1 MRPILRA
8 ATLLALIA
16 LPSLASAQ
24 RRING
29 LALFGFAPSGSS
41 DVYAT
46 TGGGFG
52 RVGILLPFGPEA
64 SIEVAGEGFVNPRS
78 TACTAF
84 AVSSCLADTP
94 NIAAGAVSL
103 SIPLGDPYD
112 VHLKSMSVGGGAYY
126 FSGDRVESSTN
137 FGAELGLQIIAKRY
151 TRAALLFDARVIVI
165 PHTDHGRFWMI
176 PLTAGFRF

>member
-1 MRPILRA
+1 MISILRA
-8 ATLLALIA
+8 TTFLALIA
-16 LPSLASAQ
+16 IPSLASAQ

-29 LALFGFAPSGSS
+29 LVQFGFAPSGSS
-41 DVYAT
+41 DPYAT

-52 RVGILLPFGPEA
+52 RVGILIPFGPEA

-78 TACTAF
+78 TTCTAF
-84 AVSSCLADTP
+84 AVSSCLPDTP
-94 NIAAGAVSL
+94 NVAAGAMAL

-112 VHLKSMSVGGGAYY
+112 VHMKSMSVGGGAYH

-137 FGAELGLQIIAKRY
+137 FGAELGLQIIAQRY
-151 TRAALLFDARVIVI
+151 TRAALLLDARVIVI
-165 PHTDHGRFWMI
+165 PHSDHGRFWMI